1 MWIPCESKK
10 DKEIVDMT
18 FAENLK
24 MLRKQAGMSQEQL
37 AEKLGVSRQA
47 VTKWETGAGIP
58 DIENIMAI
66 STLFDISIDD
76 LLSNKSGSKKLPET
90 EYLYE
95 SVTEYDIDESKRYD
109 MKLGGAKRL
118 VLVGDEGEKIRV
130 SLGSNTFS
138 ALQNDFKVKI
148 DDIRKRI
155 DIDIK
160 RRNGVTEATAK
171 NEVDIFVQIPVQYV
185 DKIECEV
192 HAETVEIRSI
202 ECENIELGVKTS
214 KLVMENIIG
223 WVEVDCNLDMEIM
236 CDSLNGEIA
245 INQVSATSKMHLPK
259 EAVFQA
265 VAKGIGTSI
274 SYEKAGQRAERFDTP
289 EADNVIELNGIKS
302 ELIICMD

>member
-37 AEKLGVSRQA
+37 AEKIGVSRQA

-66 STLFDISIDD
+66 SALFDISIDD
-76 LLSNKSGSKKLPET
+76 LLSNERGSKKVVET

>member
-37 AEKLGVSRQA
+37 AEKIGVSRQA

-76 LLSNKSGSKKLPET
+76 LLSNESGSKKLPET

-95 SVTEYDIDESKRYD
+95 SVTEYDVDESKRYD

>member
-1 MWIPCESKK
+1 
-10 DKEIVDMT
+10 MT

-37 AEKLGVSRQA
+37 AEKIGVSRQA

-76 LLSNKSGSKKLPET
+76 LLSNESGSKKLPET

-223 WVEVDCNLDMEIM
+223 WGEVDCNLDMEIM

>member
-37 AEKLGVSRQA
+37 AEKIGVSRQA

-66 STLFDISIDD
+66 STLFDNSIDD